1 MITYCPPKAVRC
13 SKNGRITWAQRGLG
27 LYLNRSCIIK
37 SAVPV
42 HRGSAVGITSGCSTQ
57 VEKSM
62 PVVNDLCKHYQVEM
76 EPEMLLNEAERFGLP
91 RAAPRVGTRSSKYQ

>member
-1 MITYCPPKAVRC
+1 MRC

-42 HRGSAVGITSGCSTQ
+42 HRGSAVGTTSGCSTQ

-62 PVVNDLCKHYQVEM
+62 PVLWRVKSG
-76 EPEMLLNEAERFGLP
+76 FGAILHRRISTSLP